1 MATHPSD
8 SSVQQAAEKEIL
20 AFASEKLGVQLEARF
35 VDIEPQIR
43 LQVDGFN
50 ENAKVLCEA
59 CAHIGKLKP
68 AQERKIEGD
77 ILKMLFIEK
86 RLPGLWKKY
95 LLFADAAAAAK
106 YLGAHSWL
114 AKCCREFSIEI
125 MVATM
130 CDDTRAK
137 VLAAQK
143 RQHMGNTQA

>member
-20 AFASEKLGVQLEARF
+20 AFASAKLGVPIESHW
-35 VDIEPQIR
+35 VDIEPRIR

-50 ENAKVLCEA
+50 ESAKVLCEA

-77 ILKMLFIEK
+77 VLKMLFIEK

-95 LLFADAAAAAK
+95 LLFADAVAAAK
-106 YLGAHSWL
+106 YSGANSWL
-114 AKCCREFSIEI
+114 AKCCREFNIEI
-125 MVATM
+125 MVATLS
-130 CDDTRAK
+130 DGTRAHI
-137 VLAAQK
+137 LAAQK

>member
-86 RLPGLWKKY
+86 RLPGLWKK
-95 LLFADAAAAAK
+95 
-106 YLGAHSWL
+106 
-114 AKCCREFSIEI
+114 
-125 MVATM
+125 
-130 CDDTRAK
+130 
-137 VLAAQK
+137 
-143 RQHMGNTQA
+143 

>member
-8 SSVQQAAEKEIL
+8 SRVQMGAEKEML
-20 AFASEKLGVQLEARF
+20 AYASNVLGVPLESRF
-35 VDIEPQIR
+35 VSIEPGSK

-50 ENAKVLCEA
+50 EDAKVLCEA

-95 LLFADAAAAAK
+95 LIFADATAAAK
-106 YLGAHSWL
+106 YTGEHSWL

-125 MVATM
+125 MVAALSAGM
-130 CDDTRAK
+130 RADI
-137 VLAAQK
+137 LAAQK